1 LFQHPYLELEYADDS
16 YGILDI
22 KAQLG
27 SGELV
32 DAEIQIGDRADM
44 ARRSTFYICRMFGDQ
59 KIIMGKYKNLKRAIA
74 INILDFVR
82 IKDSQRYHTRFRMLE
97 LEELRRHTL

>member
-1 LFQHPYLELEYADDS
+1 
-16 YGILDI
+16 
-22 KAQLG
+22 
-27 SGELV
+27 
-32 DAEIQIGDRADM
+32 
-44 ARRSTFYICRMFGDQ
+44 
-59 KIIMGKYKNLKRAIA
+59 MGKYKNLKRAIA